1 MNAIFTRRSIRSY
14 TREPVSDG
22 DIDLMLRALMQA
34 PSAGNQQ
41 PWEVIVVRDTNKLE
55 KLSGVSPYA
64 EMTADAAVAFVI
76 IANEAGLKYPRFWQQ
91 ELGAATQN
99 LLLQAA
105 ELGLGAVWL
114 GVAPDEERMA
124 YITELFQL
132 PEHLQP
138 FSVVPVG
145 HSDKKNEWVD
155 RFHMTKVHWDE
166 Y

>member
-1 MNAIFTRRSIRSY
+1 MNAILMRRSIRSY
-14 TREPVSDG
+14 TREAVSDS
-22 DIDLMLRALMQA
+22 DIDTMLHAMMHA

-64 EMTADAAVAFVI
+64 GMTAGAAVAFVL
-76 IANEAGLKYPRFWQQ
+76 IANEAGLKYAKFWQQ
-91 ELGAATQN
+91 DMAAATEN

-124 YITELFQL
+124 YISALFQL
-132 PEHLQP
+132 PKHLQP
-138 FSVVPVG
+138 FSVVAAG
-145 HSDKKNEWVD
+145 HPEKKPEFVD
-155 RFHMTKVHWDE
+155 RYIPDKVHWDE